1 VKSDELEEDD
11 SSSLLLLLS
20 LLPLLLLLSSSSLTG
35 VLTRPPATKG
45 VLDVGICSSFISHF
59 THFFASQPSGLAFL
73 SRALISLRRSR
84 TCGFSVPF
92 DHLTFLRSGSL
103 PSFHV
108 AHMERAA
115 AARSPCFFAA
125 IADMVVS
132 RWVCDDNGCFFVRAR
147 AVNRSKRTSSVK
159 KREEERERR
168 RQYVCTKSS
177 CH

>member
-1 VKSDELEEDD
+1 MKSDELEEDD

-20 LLPLLLLLSSSSLTG
+20 LLPLLLLLSSSG
-35 VLTRPPATKG
+35 VLSRPPAAKG
-45 VLDVGICSSFISHF
+45 VLDVGICSFPISHF

-132 RWVCDDNGCFFVRAR
+132 RWVCDDNGCFFV
-147 AVNRSKRTSSVK
+147 
-159 KREEERERR
+159 
-168 RQYVCTKSS
+168 
-177 CH
+177 